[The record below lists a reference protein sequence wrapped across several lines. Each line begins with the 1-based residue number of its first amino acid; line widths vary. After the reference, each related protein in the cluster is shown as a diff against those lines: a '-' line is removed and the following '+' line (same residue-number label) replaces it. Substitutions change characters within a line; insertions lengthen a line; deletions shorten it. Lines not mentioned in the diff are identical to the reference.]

1 MESDSKIR
9 RFLFKLSH
17 HWEYLR
23 MKKVV
28 DRYSVSLSD
37 LSAFDLSSEFI
48 QEADVIYIHWVN
60 MAFLSIKD
68 VKKLLD
74 LNKLVVCYMHD
85 MWPITGICHYSFD
98 CNQYMSRCVNCNQIK
113 SSNYA
118 TKIFDLKKKLLGGNS
133 NLIFYTP
140 SSWLKSCVNKSAIF
154 GENKSFVLPN
164 PVNTNIY
171 KPQNKAFAKNF
182 FGLNNDKKHILFLAF
197 GGSENVY
204 KGWGYLEKALN
215 LLDCNKDYELV
226 LVGNKVENIKLPF
239 KLHSIGYLTD
249 DIALSLL
256 YNAVDI
262 FVTPSM
268 ADNYPNV
275 ILESLACATPV
286 VGFDIG
292 GIPDLV
298 KTGKTGYLAKYKD
311 SADLARGIEYVLDTG
326 CQISDLTIQ
335 EIQNRNSYQSIAT
348 LHLTKLEHFFN

>member
-1 MESDSKIR
+1 MTKKSSKLSMKAIKDLKILHLSYYDKTGGAAIAALRHNNAMLESGIDSKLMVLHKSSKESSVVEIDSKIR

-118 TKIFDLKKKLLGGNS
+118 TKY
-133 NLIFYTP
+133 LI
-140 SSWLKSCVNKSAIF
+140 SR
-154 GENKSFVLPN
+154 
-164 PVNTNIY
+164 
-171 KPQNKAFAKNF
+171 KN
-182 FGLNNDKKHILFLAF
+182 
-197 GGSENVY
+197 
-204 KGWGYLEKALN
+204 
-215 LLDCNKDYELV
+215 
-226 LVGNKVENIKLPF
+226 
-239 KLHSIGYLTD
+239 
-249 DIALSLL
+249 
-256 YNAVDI
+256 
-262 FVTPSM
+262 
-268 ADNYPNV
+268 
-275 ILESLACATPV
+275 
-286 VGFDIG
+286 
-292 GIPDLV
+292 
-298 KTGKTGYLAKYKD
+298 YLA
-311 SADLARGIEYVLDTG
+311 ET
-326 CQISDLTIQ
+326 QI
-335 EIQNRNSYQSIAT
+335 
-348 LHLTKLEHFFN
+348 